1 MSRKAQIE
9 QPPTLSDVPDLA
21 HLPLFLSIEQAAAV
35 LEISRTAT
43 YQLANDWLRT
53 SGTDGLPVIRLGRTL
68 RVPRA
73 ALERLQSIDLATD
86 R

>member
-1 MSRKAQIE
+1 MDNRPRIERPETPTHAQ
-9 QPPTLSDVPDLA
+9 DLA

>member
-1 MSRKAQIE
+1 MDAKTRNE
-9 QPPTLSDVPDLA
+9 RTGRPSDVPELA
-21 HLPLFLSIEQAAAV
+21 HLPHFLSIEQAAAV

-53 SGTDGLPVIRLGRTL
+53 SGADGLPVIRLGRTL

-73 ALERLQSIDLATD
+73 ALERLQSIDVAAD